1 MSILSRSMAPKLA
14 EQNAGRK
21 LFGSRGASITVWTLA
36 ILWTIPTFG
45 LFATSFR
52 PKADIS
58 ATGWWDL
65 FIHPHLTFANYTAI
79 FSTSTVSG
87 IPNGIFPYI
96 INSFVITIPAVI
108 FPITI
113 ATMAA
118 YCLAWV
124 KFRGSDLIF
133 YGIFALQIVP
143 IQLTLVPLLNLFRTG
158 ADSGAHIGSLTLIP
172 GLNIAG
178 KFAGIWVPHTMF
190 ALPLA
195 IYLLHNFIASLPRDL
210 MEAAHVDGASHFTVF
225 RRIVLPLS
233 VPAIAAFT
241 IFQFMWVWNDLLG
254 ALTFTGGTEGIDPLN
269 NKLAG
274 LAGTWGSH
282 WELLTS
288 SAFIQILVPLAV
300 FFALQ
305 RYFVRG
311 LLAGSVK

>member
-1 MSILSRSMAPKLA
+1 MSLLTRTKAPKLA

-21 LFGSRGASITVWTLA
+21 LFGSRGATITVSIIA
-36 ILWTIPTFG
+36 VLWTIPTLG

-52 PKADIS
+52 PKAEIS
-58 ATGWWDL
+58 ATGWWNI
-65 FIHPHLTFANYTAI
+65 FIHPHFTLGNYSAI

-87 IPNGIFPYI
+87 IPNGIMPYV

-124 KFRGSDLIF
+124 KFRGSDAVF

-143 IQLTLVPLLNLFRTG
+143 IQVALVPLLNLFTG
-158 ADSGAHIGSLTLIP
+158 GVHVGTVTVVPALH
-172 GLNIAG
+172 IAG
-178 KFAGIWVPHTMF
+178 TFLGIWLPHTMF

-195 IYLLHNFIASLPRDL
+195 IYLLHNFISSLPRDL
-210 MEAAHVDGASHFTVF
+210 MEAANVDGASHFTVF

-241 IFQFMWVWNDLLG
+241 IFQFLWVWNDLLV

-288 SAFIQILVPLAV
+288 SAFVTIVVPLVV
-300 FFALQ
+300 FFSLQ

>member
-1 MSILSRSMAPKLA
+1 MSLLTRNKAPKLA
-14 EQNAGRK
+14 DHNAGRK
-21 LFGSRGASITVWTLA
+21 LFGSRGATITVWIIA
-36 ILWTIPTFG
+36 IFWTIPTLG

-52 PKADIS
+52 PKEEIS
-58 ATGWWDL
+58 ANGWWNF
-65 FIHPHLTFANYTAI
+65 FIHPHLTLGNYSAI
-79 FSTSTVSG
+79 FSSGTTSG
-87 IPNGIFPYI
+87 ISNGIMPYV

-124 KFRGSDLIF
+124 KFRGSDALF

-143 IQLTLVPLLNLFRTG
+143 IQVALVPLLNLFTG
-158 ADSGAHIGSLTLIP
+158 GVHVGTVTVIP
-172 GLNIAG
+172 ALHIAG
-178 KFAGIWVPHTMF
+178 TFLGIWLPHTMF

-195 IYLLHNFIASLPRDL
+195 IYLLHNFISQLPRDL
-210 MEAAHVDGASHFTVF
+210 MEAANVDGASHFKVF
-225 RRIVLPLS
+225 RSIVLPLS
-233 VPAIAAFT
+233 VPAIASFT
-241 IFQFMWVWNDLLG
+241 IFQFLWVWNDLLV

-288 SAFIQILVPLAV
+288 SAFVTIVVPLVV
-300 FFALQ
+300 FFSLQ

>member
-1 MSILSRSMAPKLA
+1 MSLLTRNKAPKLA
-14 EQNAGRK
+14 DHNAGRK
-21 LFGSRGASITVWTLA
+21 LFGSRGATITVWIIA
-36 ILWTIPTFG
+36 IFWTIPTLG

-52 PKADIS
+52 PKEEIS
-58 ATGWWDL
+58 ANGWWNF
-65 FIHPHLTFANYTAI
+65 FIHPHLTLANYSAI
-79 FSTSTVSG
+79 FSSGTTSG
-87 IPNGIFPYI
+87 ISNGIMPYV

-124 KFRGSDLIF
+124 KFRGSDALF

-143 IQLTLVPLLNLFRTG
+143 IQVALVPLLNLFTG
-158 ADSGAHIGSLTLIP
+158 GVHVGTVTVIP
-172 GLNIAG
+172 ALHIAG
-178 KFAGIWVPHTMF
+178 TFLGIWLPHTMF

-195 IYLLHNFIASLPRDL
+195 IYLLHNFISQLPRDL
-210 MEAAHVDGASHFTVF
+210 MEAANVDGASHFKVF
-225 RRIVLPLS
+225 RSIVLPLS
-233 VPAIAAFT
+233 VPAIASFT
-241 IFQFMWVWNDLLG
+241 IFQFLWVWNDLLV

-288 SAFIQILVPLAV
+288 SAFVTIVVPLVV
-300 FFALQ
+300 FFSLQ